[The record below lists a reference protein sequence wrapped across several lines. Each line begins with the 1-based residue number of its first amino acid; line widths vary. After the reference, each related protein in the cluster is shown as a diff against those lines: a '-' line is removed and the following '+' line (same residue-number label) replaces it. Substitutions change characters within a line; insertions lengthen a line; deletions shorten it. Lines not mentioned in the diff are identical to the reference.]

1 MSSHSEHF
9 TMSFILYVLN
19 FVFNC
24 LIRWFVLPATSSMP
38 TRWGVPDTTLYQWIV
53 ADRSRSPSSHVSCIN
68 KTDWYKNWKKKQN
81 IWYKLQTNCIPL
93 FIYMKINCR
102 MTMTTVVP
110 VPDIR
115 IISKITL
122 QEISYFI
129 CFCLNY
135 TQHQYIN
142 RATVFPLVMLV
153 IKYISCL
160 LGWGR
165 QRPTAH

>member
-1 MSSHSEHF
+1 MYW
-9 TMSFILYVLN
+9 IL
-19 FVFNC
+19 C
-24 LIRWFVLPATSSMP
+24 LIVSYVGLFCQLLVRCPHDEVYPIQLYINGLWRIGRVLRVLMFLASIKLTDIKTGKKPKHLVQAT
-38 TRWGVPDTTLYQWIV
+38 DKLYPIV
-53 ADRSRSPSSHVSCIN
+53 YLYEHQLPYDHDHCGTCS
-68 KTDWYKNWKKKQN
+68 
-81 IWYKLQTNCIPL
+81 
-93 FIYMKINCR
+93 
-102 MTMTTVVP
+102 
-110 VPDIR
+110 DIR

-153 IKYISCL
+153 IRYISCL

>member
-1 MSSHSEHF
+1 
-9 TMSFILYVLN
+9 
-19 FVFNC
+19 
-24 LIRWFVLPATSSMP
+24 
-38 TRWGVPDTTLYQWIV
+38 
-53 ADRSRSPSSHVSCIN
+53 
-68 KTDWYKNWKKKQN
+68 
-81 IWYKLQTNCIPL
+81 
-93 FIYMKINCR
+93 MKINCR

-142 RATVFPLVMLV
+142 RATVFVLVMLV

-160 LGWGR
+160 LG
-165 QRPTAH
+165 